1 MTITATIGQITR
13 AALFGRWEVS
23 DEALHYVLAHTDVP
37 AYNSLNN
44 WRHPMT
50 AIHWNGDLSNDPR
63 SGFIVT
69 TTGGLHVV
77 QWDDGSTQ
85 TVPVFV
91 VAGRGWRVG

>member
-1 MTITATIGQITR
+1 
-13 AALFGRWEVS
+13 
-23 DEALHYVLAHTDVP
+23 
-37 AYNSLNN
+37 
-44 WRHPMT
+44 MT